1 MSCFWSKYFIA
12 GTSTSQVWLAG
23 HTLTCCDVL
32 QEFMSFLKHA
42 DLCTH
47 DFALELVGQ
56 EGGFHGKL
64 AYSQQMFAESI
75 GQRFTS
81 SFEVSSS
88 PLSIYFLPWS
98 SSVSHH
104 FFQPPTLAVPASKE
118 HYTRSLAV
126 CSRAGSQSGSAVLHI
141 V

>member
-1 MSCFWSKYFIA
+1 MYANVICGA
-12 GTSTSQVWLAG
+12 GIELPWCLV
-23 HTLTCCDVL
+23 

-81 SFEVSSS
+81 SFEVSSICYI
-88 PLSIYFLPWS
+88 PVRVDGLSKNTGINLC
-98 SSVSHH
+98 
-104 FFQPPTLAVPASKE
+104 A
-118 HYTRSLAV
+118 
-126 CSRAGSQSGSAVLHI
+126 
-141 V
+141 

>member
-1 MSCFWSKYFIA
+1 M
-12 GTSTSQVWLAG
+12 
-23 HTLTCCDVL
+23 LTFGAVL

-81 SFEVSSS
+81 SFEVGTSQLSLESGLGHAVSS
-88 PLSIYFLPWS
+88 I
-98 SSVSHH
+98 
-104 FFQPPTLAVPASKE
+104 T
-118 HYTRSLAV
+118 
-126 CSRAGSQSGSAVLHI
+126 
-141 V
+141 